1 LVLIQIITRVSENPA
16 YVTQVLSEMHV
27 KMMNGIVNWDL
38 YLEAYEKNQTFQVE
52 DGLPRLKWEWNDLA
66 SLKNALK

>member
-16 YVTQVLSEMHV
+16 YVTQVLSEMHG
-27 KMMNGIVNWDL
+27 KMMNGIVNWDQ
-38 YLEAYEKNQTFQVE
+38 YLEAYGENQTSQVE